1 MFSFEKIIGADTA
14 LGPEMKSTGEVL
26 GISQDYNEALLK
38 AFEGG
43 GISLPK
49 DGKIIVTV
57 RDKDKPEICEMLK
70 AFKDSDFRFYATP
83 GTRKALLEAGIP
95 KRQARQ
101 QDLRRQPEYPRH
113 AFGGGC
119 VAHHQHP
126 HPRGGCPTATA
137 LSLRRIA
144 VESGASCLTSL
155 DAARA
160 IMQSAYIVPSDKMS
174 LTGHRHAADQE
185 VSKPHKMSTA
195 PAPCGGRF

>member
-1 MFSFEKIIGADTA
+1 
-14 LGPEMKSTGEVL
+14 MKSTGEVL

-70 AFKDSDFRFYATP
+70 AFKDSDFRFTP
-83 GTRKALLEAGIP
+83 RRHAQGAAGSGLP

-101 QDLRRQPEYPRH
+101 QDLRRQPNILDMLS
-113 AFGGGC
+113 AGD
-119 VAHHQHP
+119 VSLIINT
-126 HPRGGCPTATA
+126 PTHGR
-137 LSLRRIA
+137 LPDRDGFKLRRIA

-174 LTGHRHAADQE
+174 LTDIATLQI
-185 VSKPHKMSTA
+185 KK
-195 PAPCGGRF
+195 